1 MSDMT
6 EKRSDFVKDLGDA
19 VRRNPVS
26 AALIG
31 MGVLWLFTSGR
42 SMERAGD
49 LFRRTGINRLPD
61 TAKDV
66 LGNVRSGLGSGA
78 DAVADAAGATLSTI
92 HGQGSATLD
101 QASDFVQSLREPG
114 VAFETARD
122 NLSELFRTQPLALG
136 AIGLAIGAGIAA
148 ALPNSDIENAYLGE
162 VSETVKNK
170 TAEIAG
176 QQWDKATNLATD
188 VMDAA
193 TEEAGKQGLTVED
206 ARAAVASVTDKV
218 GRVVDAAKKS
228 TTDRVG

>member
-6 EKRSDFVKDLGDA
+6 EKSSDFVKDLGNA
-19 VRRNPVS
+19 VRSNPVS
-26 AALIG
+26 AGLIG
-31 MGVLWLFTSGR
+31 MGMLWMFTAGKSAG
-42 SMERAGD
+42 RAGD
-49 LFRRTGINRLPD
+49 MFRSTGINRLPD
-61 TAKDV
+61 TAKNV
-66 LGNVRSGLGSGA
+66 LGNVRSGLASGA
-78 DAVADAAGATLSTI
+78 DSVAE
-92 HGQGSATLD
+92 QGSATLD
-101 QASDFVQSLREPG
+101 QASDFVRSLREPG

-148 ALPNSDIENAYLGE
+148 ALPNTDIENTYLGE
-162 VSETVKNK
+162 VSETVKSK

-176 QQWDKATNLATD
+176 QQFDKAATLATD

-193 TEEAGKQGLTVED
+193 AEEAGKQGLTVDD
-206 ARAAVASVTDKV
+206 ARAAVANVTDKV

>member
-6 EKRSDFVKDLGDA
+6 EKSSDFVKDLGNA
-19 VRRNPVS
+19 VRSNPVS
-26 AALIG
+26 AGLIG
-31 MGVLWLFTSGR
+31 MGMLWMFTAGKSAG
-42 SMERAGD
+42 RAGD
-49 LFRRTGINRLPD
+49 MFRSTGINRLPD
-61 TAKDV
+61 TAKNV
-66 LGNVRSGLGSGA
+66 LGNVRSGLTSGA
-78 DAVADAAGATLSTI
+78 DSVADAAGATLSTI
-92 HGQGSATLD
+92 HEQGSASLD
-101 QASDFVQSLREPG
+101 QASDFVRSLPEPG

-148 ALPNSDIENAYLGE
+148 ALPNTDIENAYLGE
-162 VSETVKNK
+162 VSETVKSK

-176 QQWDKATNLATD
+176 EQFDKAANLATD

-193 TEEAGKQGLTVED
+193 AEEAGKQGLTVED
-206 ARAAVASVTDKV
+206 ARAAVANVTDKV